1 MPIDLIKEIFIKNRR
16 LYLYLVIATIIVS
29 AFVSLQLKNE
39 YTSEAFLVSPRSS
52 LSSGGGTSVNSGSS
66 SIASIIPFFNSANAD
81 PNIEYAIHT
90 VMSYSFLSKFIV
102 KNDLLPEFLAFGS
115 YNGSTNQINYKNNA
129 DDLRVSN
136 LFKEREVDLE
146 IKEIQDAVKIL
157 RKKFTIYSDVES
169 SLVTARF
176 TYYSPILAKNIL
188 HDLLMDLNKTI
199 ASKDILSA
207 ERNVEFLADKID
219 SYPQSVITKTLGAVL
234 ESNITKMALAQS
246 DSEYAFT
253 LIDEPIIPLKKS
265 WPSRTFIVLSSFLS
279 MLLLIIISI
288 FLEMQI
294 RLFYAAPKNNT

>member
-1 MPIDLIKEIFIKNRR
+1 MPQDLIKEIFIKNRR
-16 LYLYLVIATIIVS
+16 LYLYLVLATIIVS
-29 AFVSLQLKNE
+29 AFISLQLKNE

-52 LSSGGGTSVNSGSS
+52 LSSGGGQSASSGSS
-66 SIASIIPFFNSANAD
+66 SIASIIPFFNSSNAD

-102 KNDLLPEFLAFGS
+102 ENDLLPVLLGFRS
-115 YNGSTNQINYKNNA
+115 YNSSTNKINYKNNA
-129 DDLRVSN
+129 DDLKVSN
-136 LFKEREVDLE
+136 FFKEREVDLE

-157 RKKFTIYSDVES
+157 RKKFTIYTDVES

-176 TYYSPILAKNIL
+176 TYYSPNLAKNIL

-207 ERNVEFLADKID
+207 ERNVEFLADKIN

-253 LIDEPIIPLKKS
+253 MIDAPIIPLKKS

-288 FLEMQI
+288 FMEMQI
-294 RLFYAAPKNNT
+294 RLFYAAPKK